1 VAAGFAAG
9 CTAATWASSS
19 RDALGRFRDEPG
31 VRDVAPDC
39 PCSRSLTG
47 EGLRCPRWSAVSTLR
62 EPLGVRNLAA
72 AGLATGDEDAV
83 SRATDVAAA
92 PPPREAL
99 VPKDAGVKPANIV
112 RELWL

>member
-1 VAAGFAAG
+1 MAAGFAAG
-9 CTAATWASSS
+9 WTAATWVSSS

-31 VRDVAPDC
+31 VRDVSPDC
-39 PCSRSLTG
+39 PCARSLTG
-47 EGLRCPRWSAVSTLR
+47 DVLLCPRWSAVSTLR

-72 AGLATGDEDAV
+72 EGLATADEDAV
-83 SRATDVAAA
+83 SRAPDVAAA

-99 VPKDAGVKPANIV
+99 VPKEAGVKPAKIV

>member
-1 VAAGFAAG
+1 MAAGFAAG
-9 CTAATWASSS
+9 WTAVTWVSSS

-31 VRDVAPDC
+31 VRDVEPDW
-39 PCSRSLTG
+39 PCSCSLTG
-47 EGLRCPRWSAVSTLR
+47 EGLCCP

-83 SRATDVAAA
+83 SRAPEVAAA

-99 VPKDAGVKPANIV
+99 VPKEAGLKPAKIV
-112 RELWL
+112 TGLWL